1 MNNRHGKKT
10 SSCKNAMKLII
21 KWPKEIR
28 VSFSNILTHRQLRNN
43 QSLKKKCQRMWSL
56 RLIRIQPR
64 FAWMSGSMALTQTN
78 YFTTN
83 TKTTLER
90 RNNLRNVMIKKL
102 ITNTVLSNQSSIR
115 ISKCMRLFLK
125 PINWWREHS
134 DKKLLKVWNQS
145 DHHRI

>member
-1 MNNRHGKKT
+1 
-10 SSCKNAMKLII
+10 
-21 KWPKEIR
+21 
-28 VSFSNILTHRQLRNN
+28 
-43 QSLKKKCQRMWSL
+43 
-56 RLIRIQPR
+56 
-64 FAWMSGSMALTQTN
+64 MSGSMALTQTN

-125 PINWWREHS
+125 PIN
-134 DKKLLKVWNQS
+134 
-145 DHHRI
+145 